1 MSQIRKALAV
11 VLASTLVLAVAP
23 ATGWQSAEAQFRR
36 QPPPGGGG
44 RRPPPPQQRRSNG
57 GGAAAGAAFGILAG
71 ALIGSAIQAQQQEE
85 ARRRAMYDDAIAD
98 CAARFRSYDP
108 ETQTYLGRDGRVRRC
123 P

>member
-1 MSQIRKALAV
+1 M
-11 VLASTLVLAVAP
+11 LASTLVLSVAP

-36 QPPPGGGG
+36 PPPPGGGRG
-44 RRPPPPQQRRSNG
+44 PGPAPQQRRSGG

-71 ALIGSAIQAQQQEE
+71 ALIGSAIQAQQQQEMQ
-85 ARRRAMYDDAIAD
+85 RRQMYDDAIAD